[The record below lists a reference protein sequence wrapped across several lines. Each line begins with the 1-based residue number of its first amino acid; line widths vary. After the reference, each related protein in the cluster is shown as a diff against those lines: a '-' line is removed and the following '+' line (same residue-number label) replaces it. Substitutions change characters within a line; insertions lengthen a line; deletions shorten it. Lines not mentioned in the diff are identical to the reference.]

1 MDFFLAVLFL
11 HLVAPC
17 KVFRNPNPENCCLW
31 TLESGIQLKE
41 SGIALTIE
49 IWNSSCTD
57 KNSESTACNPESKTL
72 LDYFTQGKFV

>member
-1 MDFFLAVLFL
+1 MSSSVSQMDFFWAVLSL

-17 KVFRNPNPENCCLW
+17 NVFRNPNPGNWFLW
-31 TLESGIQLKE
+31 TLESGI
-41 SGIALTIE
+41 ALTIG

-72 LDYFTQGKFV
+72 LDYFTLGKFV